1 LKPSFALESQKR
13 LDVICVVDFATDIDE
28 QPIAFNNQ
36 TLHRKRMQ
44 RGLDFA
50 GDIDERL
57 IAFNNQTSVL
67 NVYKLEDAVEADVR
81 FSNEATDK
89 EVTEFFEL
97 EKNATHVMFKK
108 RMNVSDLF
116 TEEFSKARF
125 KKMGRNFFK
134 FGIEIFNK
142 YEIKIDYKL
151 C

>member
-13 LDVICVVDFATDIDE
+13 LDVICVVDFAADV
-28 QPIAFNNQ
+28 
-36 TLHRKRMQ
+36 
-44 RGLDFA
+44 
-50 GDIDERL
+50 DERL

-67 NVYKLEDAVEADVR
+67 NVYKLEDAAEADVR
-81 FSNEATDK
+81 FSGEATDK

-97 EKNATHVMFKK
+97 EKNATHVMFRK

-116 TEEFSKARF
+116 TEDFSKARF

-142 YEIKIDYKL
+142 YETKIDHKL
-151 C
+151 CRMRFILNSIFS